1 LAVTATDGR
10 FERTAQVAERGSVT
24 ERRASVSEKET
35 WISHF
40 LQKFGSQIV
49 EVEHHVL
56 GAVQCVPHFKHDHP
70 PVRNVNERVLESF
83 TPLERVALFI
93 TQHVGNFGFFLIL
106 LAWSVSWLLWNTLGP
121 RNLRFD
127 PAPAFVLWLFISNL
141 IQITLMPLIMV
152 GQNLLNRHAEY
163 RSEEDFKINVKSE
176 QETQAVLLHLE
187 HQAAQIGRQGELI
200 VEILQKLEKGA
211 EAGQATREL
220 ILQMLQGLEKS
231 AETGQ
236 ATRALILEVL
246 SRMEATS
253 RGARPPA
260 DDGG

>member
-1 LAVTATDGR
+1 MGWPR
-10 FERTAQVAERGSVT
+10 ERVT

-40 LQKFGSQIV
+40 LQKFGSQIT

-56 GAVQCVPHFKHDHP
+56 GAVQRVPHFKHDHP
-70 PVRNVNERVLESF
+70 PVRNVNERVAESF

-93 TQHVGNFGFFLIL
+93 TQHVGNFGFFLII
-106 LAWSVSWLLWNTLGP
+106 LAWSVSWLLWNTIGP
-121 RNLRFD
+121 KRLRFD

-176 QETQAVLLHLE
+176 EETQAVLLHLE

-200 VEILQKLEKGA
+200 MEILQKLEKGE
-211 EAGQATREL
+211 EAAQATREL
-220 ILQMLQGLEKS
+220 ILEL
-231 AETGQ
+231 
-236 ATRALILEVL
+236 L